1 MMTLRRDIA
10 VRSPLLTDIVL
21 SVGGALL
28 IVLATQVAVNLPF
41 TPVPIT
47 GQTFGV
53 LIASMLLG
61 RVRAVAA
68 VAIFLTAGIM
78 GAPVFA
84 NFMSVTAL
92 FGPSAGYLLG
102 FIPMA
107 YVAGLLAE
115 KGWTLSYLGAITT
128 GLVTH
133 TIVLC
138 IGALVLA
145 AFVGVS
151 NAWAMGVAP
160 FLVGDVIK
168 SVAAAVVVRLA
179 TSRRKD

>member
-1 MMTLRRDIA
+1 MTLRREFA
-10 VRSPLLTDIVL
+10 ARSPLVTDIVL
-21 SVGGALL
+21 SVGGAMV
-28 IVLATQVAVNLPF
+28 IILATQITVNLPF

-61 RVRAVAA
+61 RTRAVAA
-68 VAIFLTAGIM
+68 VALFLTAGIM

-84 NFMSVTAL
+84 NFMSITAL
-92 FGPSAGYLLG
+92 VGPSAGYLLG

-107 YVAGLLAE
+107 YLAGLLAE

-128 GLVTH
+128 GIVTH

-145 AFVGVS
+145 AFVGIS

-160 FLVGDVIK
+160 FLIGDIVK
-168 SVAAAVVVRLA
+168 SIAAAVVVRLA

>member
-1 MMTLRRDIA
+1 MTVRRDFA
-10 VRSPLLTDIVL
+10 ERSPVATDVVL
-21 SVGGALL
+21 SFGGALV
-28 IVLATQVAVNLPF
+28 IVLATQIAINLPF

-53 LIASMLLG
+53 LVASMLLG
-61 RVRAVAA
+61 RVRAVGA
-68 VAIFLTAGIM
+68 VAMYLVAGIM

-84 NFMSVTAL
+84 NFASVSAIFDPT
-92 FGPSAGYLLG
+92 AGYLFG

-107 YVAGLLAE
+107 YIAGLLAE
-115 KGWTLSYLGAITT
+115 KGWSLSYLGAITT
-128 GLVTH
+128 GLVAH

-145 AFVGVS
+145 AFVGIG
-151 NAWAMGVAP
+151 NAWAMGVEP
-160 FLVGDVIK
+160 FLLGDVVK
-168 SVAAAVVVRLA
+168 SVAAAIVVRLA